1 MLGILIAYIV
11 VLAVV
16 YAGGVFYY
24 SGHFYPG
31 SKING
36 LDSAGKTVEE
46 VERDIEGQIA
56 SYELVI
62 QEREDK
68 TESITA
74 SQIRMKYENDGTV
87 KKLKKQQNPFT
98 WFLSFAHQKDYTMSA
113 ATSYSEEALNQAVE
127 ALDCMQD
134 ANMVKPVDAHLE
146 VTENGYEIIP
156 ETQGTELDKDKVKEA
171 VKNSIES
178 GAQEVNLDEAGCYTS
193 PSVLSTDENLAK
205 ERNQGN
211 AFLNVTVT
219 VDFADRQEMKPR

>member
-1 MLGILIAYIV
+1 MAKKKTKKRNYKKAKKIVLGILIAYIV

-87 KKLKKQQNPFT
+87 KKLK
-98 WFLSFAHQKDYTMSA
+98 
-113 ATSYSEEALNQAVE
+113 
-127 ALDCMQD
+127 
-134 ANMVKPVDAHLE
+134 
-146 VTENGYEIIP
+146 
-156 ETQGTELDKDKVKEA
+156 
-171 VKNSIES
+171 
-178 GAQEVNLDEAGCYTS
+178 
-193 PSVLSTDENLAK
+193 
-205 ERNQGN
+205 
-211 AFLNVTVT
+211 
-219 VDFADRQEMKPR
+219 

>member
-1 MLGILIAYIV
+1 MAKRKQRNATIKKVKKIVLGILIAYIV

-46 VERDIEGQIA
+46 VERDVEGQIA

-74 SQIRMKYENDGTV
+74 SQIQMKYEN
-87 KKLKKQQNPFT
+87 
-98 WFLSFAHQKDYTMSA
+98 
-113 ATSYSEEALNQAVE
+113 
-127 ALDCMQD
+127 
-134 ANMVKPVDAHLE
+134 E
-146 VTENGYEIIP
+146 V
-156 ETQGTELDKDKVKEA
+156 L
-171 VKNSIES
+171 
-178 GAQEVNLDEAGCYTS
+178 
-193 PSVLSTDENLAK
+193 
-205 ERNQGN
+205 
-211 AFLNVTVT
+211 
-219 VDFADRQEMKPR
+219 